1 MLKCFW
7 ISFRLRMAY
16 RINSILYALRQ
27 IPLVK
32 KVIPVTLYGNTILK
46 NIITCIALL
55 WELLSIFINK
65 GLYVLVFVFVP
76 VFFISNDTK
85 ILMILNIL
93 FFLTIAGAISNNTM
107 FDPTKDKYYA
117 MILMRMDARKY
128 TLTNYLYNMFK
139 ILLGMGISLICLRF
153 FFNTPLYICILI
165 PVYIVFSKMIS
176 AAFSLY
182 RFDKKGQIRNENS
195 PVFTVWTGIIICWI
209 LAYAGL
215 FLRMYLPF
223 YVYIGS
229 MLIVCI
235 VGLILSRYVWNY
247 GKYKEMY
254 RILLQNTPLDM
265 QAIMKDAQAKN
276 ITDAIKMDETITS
289 DKTGYAY
296 FNDLFVK
303 RHKKILWR
311 YSKKLSLIIIGVAL
325 VIGIG
330 ELFFDEVGM
339 IVQKFVLDYL
349 PYFIFILYSFNSS
362 KSVVQAMFRNCDHSM
377 LTYSFYRR
385 PEVILS
391 LFRLRLR
398 SLILINLF
406 PAVALAIG
414 LDVLLA
420 LSGSKES
427 LLVYLIVF
435 ICIIST
441 SIFFSIHYLT
451 CYYLLQPYNEFTETK
466 SATYSLIMSLTY
478 GICFAFI
485 YLHMST
491 YVFGTIMTLFS
502 LVYFVISYRL
512 VYKKA
517 SQTFRL
523 RR

>member
-1 MLKCFW
+1 MIYL
-7 ISFRLRMAY
+7 L
-16 RINSILYALRQ
+16 N
-27 IPLVK
+27 
-32 KVIPVTLYGNTILK
+32 VIK
-46 NIITCIALL
+46 N
-55 WELLSIFINK
+55 F
-65 GLYVLVFVFVP
+65 
-76 VFFISNDTK
+76 
-85 ILMILNIL
+85 
-93 FFLTIAGAISNNTM
+93 
-107 FDPTKDKYYA
+107 
-117 MILMRMDARKY
+117 
-128 TLTNYLYNMFK
+128 
-139 ILLGMGISLICLRF
+139 
-153 FFNTPLYICILI
+153 
-165 PVYIVFSKMIS
+165 
-176 AAFSLY
+176 
-182 RFDKKGQIRNENS
+182 
-195 PVFTVWTGIIICWI
+195 
-209 LAYAGL
+209 
-215 FLRMYLPF
+215 
-223 YVYIGS
+223 
-229 MLIVCI
+229 
-235 VGLILSRYVWNY
+235 
-247 GKYKEMY
+247 
-254 RILLQNTPLDM
+254 
-265 QAIMKDAQAKN
+265 
-276 ITDAIKMDETITS
+276 
-289 DKTGYAY
+289 
-296 FNDLFVK
+296 
-303 RHKKILWR
+303 
-311 YSKKLSLIIIGVAL
+311 VAL
-325 VIGIG
+325 FQEI
-330 ELFFDEVGM
+330 EFDHHRRCTCDWNWRALFDEVGM

-512 VYKKA
+512 VYKKPA
-517 SQTFRL
+517 RHFDLDDKSSKCCFL
-523 RR
+523 FFH

>member
-117 MILMRMDARKY
+117 MILMRMDARIY

-139 ILLGMGISLICLRF
+139 ILLGMGVSLACLRF
-153 FFNTPLYICILI
+153 FFNIPFYICVLI
-165 PVYIVFSKMIS
+165 PVYIIFSKTIS
-176 AAFSLY
+176 ATFSLY
-182 RFDKKGQIRNENS
+182 QFEKKGQIRNENS
-195 PVFTVWTGIIICWI
+195 PVFKVWAGIIICWI

-223 YVYIGS
+223 YVYIGA

-491 YVFGTIMTLFS
+491 YVFGTIMTIFS
-502 LVYFVISYRL
+502 LVYIAISYRL

-517 SQTFRL
+517 GQTFRL

>member
-16 RINSILYALRQ
+16 RINSILYAFRQ

-32 KVIPVTLYGNTILK
+32 KVIPVSLYGNTILK
-46 NIITCIALL
+46 NIITCTAVV
-55 WELLSIFINK
+55 WELLGIFINK
-65 GLYVLVFVFVP
+65 GLYVFICIYAP
-76 VFFISNDTK
+76 VLFMTEDASA
-85 ILMILNIL
+85 LMILNIL

-117 MILMRMDARKY
+117 MILMRMNARQY

-139 ILLGMGISLICLRF
+139 ILLGMGISLSCLYF
-153 FFNTPLYICILI
+153 SSDLPIYFCILI

-182 RFDKKGQIRNENS
+182 LFDKKGKIRNENS
-195 PVFTVWTGIIICWI
+195 PVFKVWMGIIICWF
-209 LAYAGL
+209 LAYASL
-215 FLRMYLPF
+215 FFQMFLPL
-223 YVYIGS
+223 YIYTGA
-229 MLIVCI
+229 MIIVCI
-235 VGLILSRYVWNY
+235 VGLALSRYVWKY
-247 GKYKEMY
+247 EKYKEMY

-265 QAIMKDAQAKN
+265 QSIIKNAEVKN
-276 ITDAIKMDETITS
+276 ISDMIKADETITS

-311 YSKKLSLIIIGVAL
+311 YSKKLSLIIIGVAIA
-325 VIGIG
+325 VGIG
-330 ELFFDEVGM
+330 ECFFDEIGM
-339 IVQKFVLDYL
+339 VVQRFVLNYL
-349 PYFIFILYSFNSS
+349 PYFVFILYSFNSS

-398 SLILINLF
+398 SLILINLL
-406 PAVALAIG
+406 PAISLAMG
-414 LDVLLA
+414 LNILLA
-420 LSGSKES
+420 LSGSHES

-435 ICIIST
+435 ICIVST

-466 SATYSLIMSLTY
+466 SATYSLVMALTY

-491 YVFGTIMTLFS
+491 YVFGTIMTVFS
-502 LVYFVISYRL
+502 LVYFVVSYRL

-517 SQTFRL
+517 GQTFRL